1 MTCSMGD
8 LIPLSMLTLNN
19 KKIDTLKCIKS
30 ELKAR
35 KVPKEEYKNAN
46 IKELKEMLK
55 VCEAQRYVKEDE
67 RKSGTK
73 AKDIKVIKPISKRMK
88 QLLPL
93 IQEMFQAKYKISK
106 KKSNEDES

>member
-1 MTCSMGD
+1 MTGSMGD

-35 KVPKEEYKNAN
+35 DVPKEEYKNAN

-73 AKDIKVIKPISKRMK
+73 AKDIKVIKLILKRMK

-106 KKSNEDES
+106 KKSDEDEL